1 MRRPSNPPPL
11 IPILW
16 IFAPMLL
23 LLIGCSG
30 KKPVTTSA
38 ANATTA
44 NTSAPM
50 PINLVGTEWRLEDL
64 GGAGI
69 MDNSQATIAFPEAGR
84 VAGNSSCNRFT
95 GTVAITGATLKMGP
109 LASTR
114 MACMAEAMS
123 TQEAKYLKALE
134 GATRYEWQ
142 DPYLLIYCDG
152 LDKPLRFTKTG
163 GK

>member
-1 MRRPSNPPPL
+1 
-11 IPILW
+11 
-16 IFAPMLL
+16 
-23 LLIGCSG
+23 LIGCSD

-38 ANATTA
+38 PNATTA
-44 NTSAPM
+44 NTSASM
-50 PINLVGTEWRLEDL
+50 PANLVGTEWRLEDL

-69 MDNSQATIAFPEAGR
+69 IDNSQATIAFPDAGR

-95 GTVAITGATLKMGP
+95 GTVTITGDTIKMGP
-109 LASTR
+109 LATTR
-114 MACMAEAMS
+114 MACMSEAIS

-134 GATRYEWQ
+134 GATRYEWK

-152 LDKPLRFTKTG
+152 LEKPLRFTKVN